1 MQNTISM
8 HPLVQDSD
16 LANFKALLSS
26 PQRIV
31 VTSHRSP
38 DGDAVG
44 CALAMCAFLVA
55 EGHDAVAIL
64 PDAPDEALAWMPGVE
79 GIVIFKDET
88 ERASALIAD
97 ADLLFALD
105 YNRFERLG
113 PMADPARA
121 AAGKWLLVDHHEGP
135 DNFQV
140 AQVHA
145 AACSST
151 AELLYAVI
159 VGLGGRDAVTV
170 DMSACLYTGMMTDTG
185 SFRFPSVTPTT
196 HRIVADMIESG
207 LQHAPIHEHIHGEAP
222 LDRLRLN
229 AFALNE
235 RLEVF
240 PQFGSALIHLT
251 AADMDRF
258 NHRPGYTEGL
268 VNQAL
273 GIQGI
278 HFAVFVKEGGD
289 RVKMSFRSIGEFS
302 ARAFAETHFNG
313 GGHHNAAGGAT
324 KESIEVVLAK
334 LRGLLPEVAEQLS
347 ALA

>member
-1 MQNTISM
+1 
-8 HPLVQDSD
+8 
-16 LANFKALLSS
+16 
-26 PQRIV
+26 
-31 VTSHRSP
+31 
-38 DGDAVG
+38 
-44 CALAMCAFLVA
+44 MCAFLISK
-55 EGHDAVAIL
+55 GHDAVAIL
-64 PDAPDEALAWMPGVE
+64 PDAPDESLAWMPGIE
-79 GIVIFKDET
+79 RIVTYKEET
-88 ERASALIAD
+88 ERAEELIAG
-97 ADLLFALD
+97 AEILFALD

-113 PMADPARA
+113 PMSVAARA
-121 AAGKWLLVDHHEGP
+121 ATGKWLLVDHHEAP
-135 DNFQV
+135 DDFQS

-170 DMSACLYTGMMTDTG
+170 DMASCLYTGMMTDTG
-185 SFRFPSVTPTT
+185 SFRFPSVTATT
-196 HRIVADMIESG
+196 HRIVADMIELG
-207 LQHAPIHEHIHGEAP
+207 LDHAMVHEHILGEAP
-222 LDRLRLN
+222 LDRLRLS

-235 RLEVF
+235 RLEVY
-240 PQFGSALIHLT
+240 PEFGSALIHLT

-273 GIQGI
+273 GIKGI

-313 GGHHNAAGGAT
+313 GGHNNAAGGAS
-324 KESIEVVLAK
+324 KETIEVVLAK
-334 LRGLLPEVAEQLS
+334 LRGLLPEVATQL
-347 ALA
+347 AAFA